1 VLGNRHEHVRP
12 QHGLL
17 GPDVFVPIA
26 EDTGLILPL
35 SNWVLHAACRAA
47 RAWPEGRLLAVKLSP
62 AEFLRGQLVARIA
75 AVLKQSG
82 LEPSRLELEMNDK
95 VLLDDS
101 RHVLTIMQGLKAL
114 GVQLLI
120 DDFGT
125 GYSALQY
132 LQTFPLDGLKIDSSF
147 IARLNHN
154 DAGRSVGEAIVDLGQ
169 SFSWR
174 VGAEG
179 VQAAEQFGVLR
190 DIQCDEVQGP
200 HLSPP
205 LDQEALLK
213 LYGEAARASRP
224 IT

>member
-1 VLGNRHEHVRP
+1 M
-12 QHGLL
+12 
-17 GPDVFVPIA
+17 
-26 EDTGLILPL
+26 T
-35 SNWVLHAACRAA
+35 
-47 RAWPEGRLLAVKLSP
+47 
-62 AEFLRGQLVARIA
+62 
-75 AVLKQSG
+75 
-82 LEPSRLELEMNDK
+82 DK

-125 GYSALQY
+125 GYSALQC

-154 DAGRSVGEAIVDLGQ
+154 DAGRSIVEAIVDLGHAL
-169 SFSWR
+169 SLR
-174 VGAEG
+174 VVAEG

-213 LYGEAARASRP
+213 LYGEAPGPRARSPEPVFQGRWSAAKSASERACRRP
-224 IT
+224 LRQACWKRSKSRSFCVA